1 MAGAM
6 GAGGEL
12 ESVRVTRIL
21 RDDIVLGRRL
31 PGSRLVERDIAAE
44 LNVSRLPVR
53 EAIRTLVSEGVVIA
67 RPRTWAV
74 VREFTHR
81 DIQDFAEVREAIET
95 LIFVFAAERYDEHGL
110 ARLRGA
116 YERELAA
123 ALTDDAEAARVAA
136 AEFHEIAVD
145 LAANEMLGELIA
157 VFLTRL
163 RWLSSVSTTICSRWR
178 RSIGSSS
185 RPWGSATPMRCAGS
199 SRRTSPVDRRP
210 PREDSPTAAT
220 SWPERVEPRRTH
232 SGTTETHPVVYWCDR
247 SRSGTVALSWGARCG
262 ILLSRSVAF
271 CSSVDSCSSRSP
283 IRSE

>member
-163 RWLSSVSTTICSRWR
+163 RWLFGQHDDLLAMAEEHRVILEAMGERDTDALR
-178 RSIGSSS
+178 RIIPAHLASGQ
-185 RPWGSATPMRCAGS
+185 AAA
-199 SRRTSPVDRRP
+199 SRRLADGSDVL
-210 PREDSPTAAT
+210 A
-220 SWPERVEPRRTH
+220 
-232 SGTTETHPVVYWCDR
+232 
-247 SRSGTVALSWGARCG
+247 
-262 ILLSRSVAF
+262 
-271 CSSVDSCSSRSP
+271 
-283 IRSE
+283 